1 MEIIGGCFRLV
12 VIEDIFIEVM
22 FNKRVEILVSY
33 YKSWG
38 ESILDKKKV
47 IVKKFRKKGGW
58 CVVGIVS

>member
-1 MEIIGGCFRLV
+1 M